1 MNKALNKKAYANDL
15 LQSIENESVKLDSV
29 KDEDLPDEIRKLAP
43 EARKTEISKRL
54 ESRQKLRAEIVSL
67 SKQRDA
73 HLAAERKKRAAG
85 KQGGFDA
92 AVAAALKK
100 QMARKGIK

>member
-29 KDEDLPDEIRKLAP
+29 KDEDLPDEVRKLSP
-43 EARKTEISKRL
+43 EARKTEINKRL
-54 ESRQKLRAEIVSL
+54 EARQKLRAEIVSL

-92 AVAAALKK
+92 AVFSALKE